1 MADARHGGHSADVS
15 DPALKPADIVAE
27 LQALI
32 ARPRPSDVSE
42 ERSMKRVAQLL
53 KTSGRP
59 FWRGQVNPGH
69 LTASAVVVD
78 GERTKT
84 LLIHHEKLQRWL
96 QPGGHFE
103 VHETQ
108 PVDVAAREVKEETG
122 LTTSW
127 PGALPRLLD
136 VDVHA
141 IPARPN
147 EPAHYHYDL
156 RYLLVAQ
163 GDPVAGDGTT
173 QAKWFTYDELATL
186 DLDPGLRRALGK
198 VSWKGRSGTGTTSGV
213 GSASG
218 TTPALG
224 TPAASG
230 PAARLAA
237 GPAARPAAT
246 PAAGTPIAGTPIATT
261 PSRGTPLAGTPLSA
275 APTIDL
281 SDLGLPPAKP

>member
-1 MADARHGGHSADVS
+1 MANARDHGHSAGVS
-15 DPALKPADIVAE
+15 DPALKPADVVAE
-27 LQALI
+27 LLALI
-32 ARPRPSDVSE
+32 GRHRASDLSE
-42 ERSMKRVAQLL
+42 ERSMKRLVQLL

-84 LLIHHEKLQRWL
+84 LLIFHAKLQRWL

-122 LTTSW
+122 LSTSW

-173 QAKWFTYDELATL
+173 QAKWFTHDELAAL
-186 DLDPGLRRALGK
+186 DLDPGLRRALAK
-198 VSWKGRSGTGTTSGV
+198 LPWKGKSGTGAPSGLGSGSGTSPRV
-213 GSASG
+213 T
-218 TTPALG
+218 TTPAPG
-224 TPAASG
+224 TPRAAT
-230 PAARLAA
+230 
-237 GPAARPAAT
+237 T
-246 PAAGTPIAGTPIATT
+246 PAAGTPIAGGPVVTAPGAGTPIA
-261 PSRGTPLAGTPLSA
+261 GAPLA
-275 APTIDL
+275 APVEEPIGAPVIDMA
-281 SDLGLPPAKP
+281 DLGVPPSKP

>member
-1 MADARHGGHSADVS
+1 MAAAPRAVHSAGVS

-32 ARPRPSDVSE
+32 ARHRPADTSE
-42 ERSMKRVAQLL
+42 ERSVKRLAQLL

-78 GERTKT
+78 VERTRT
-84 LLIHHEKLQRWL
+84 LLIFHEKLQRWL

-122 LTTSW
+122 LATSW

-173 QAKWFTYDELATL
+173 QAKWFTYDELAAL

-198 VSWKGRSGTGTTSGV
+198 VSWKGRSATGSSTSGL

-230 PAARLAA
+230 PAARPAS
-237 GPAARPAAT
+237 GPTPRPATT
-246 PAAGTPIAGTPIATT
+246 PAAGTPITGTPIAVTPAAGTPI
-261 PSRGTPLAGTPLSA
+261 SGTPIS

-281 SDLGLPPAKP
+281 SDLGLPPRP

>member
-1 MADARHGGHSADVS
+1 MS

-32 ARPRPSDVSE
+32 ARHRPSDPSE
-42 ERSMKRVAQLL
+42 ERSVKRVAQLL

-84 LLIHHEKLQRWL
+84 LLIFHEKLQRWL

-122 LTTSW
+122 LSTSW

-141 IPARPN
+141 IPARPG

-163 GDPVAGDGTT
+163 GDPVAGDGAT
-173 QAKWFTYDELATL
+173 QAKWFTYDELAAL

-198 VSWKGRSGTGTTSGV
+198 ISWKGRSGAGTTSGL

-224 TPAASG
+224 TPSASG
-230 PAARLAA
+230 PAARTASGPAPRPATTPAA
-237 GPAARPAAT
+237 GTPIVTT
-246 PAAGTPIAGTPIATT
+246 PAAGTPIAGTPIA
-261 PSRGTPLAGTPLSA
+261 

-281 SDLGLPPAKP
+281 SDLGFPPAKS